1 MQVNVYS
8 SQPSDRSDGLD
19 GAGNDALLAGLIPCN
34 RLAFFFVK
42 ATGQMSQ
49 TV

>member
-19 GAGNDALLAGLIPCN
+19 GAGNDAL
-34 RLAFFFVK
+34 F
-42 ATGQMSQ
+42 ATGAIVGSIQINGKAQ
-49 TV
+49 TPLQPEG